1 MQRVDSLEKTLMLGG
16 IGGRRRRGWQR
27 MRWLDGI
34 TDSMDMSLSELW
46 ELVMDREAWSA
57 TIQGVA
63 KSRTRLSDWNE
74 LRHPFPYLLFKRE
87 YSSYSE
93 GFAPHCIWHKAFMS
107 SLALYVSLQS
117 LVCITKVTTFAENSF
132 LLVSPRMF
140 VFLFSSGLIPIGE
153 DFSVNTAP
161 HNYKNKMNWMITK
174 DWIK

>member
-1 MQRVDSLEKTLMLGG
+1 
-16 IGGRRRRGWQR
+16 
-27 MRWLDGI
+27 
-34 TDSMDMSLSELW
+34 
-46 ELVMDREAWSA
+46 MDREAWSA
-57 TIQGVA
+57 TVQGVA
-63 KSRTRLSDWNE
+63 KSRTRLSDRNE

-161 HNYKNKMNWMITK
+161 HNYKNKMNWMIKKKHYGNLFLMGINLWMHLQNQDFFREKLIINQRLDCSMLCLTELPF
-174 DWIK
+174 